1 MTPQDAGTSKTCGSA
16 TVCGTNSPGVRIPEE
31 CPKLDHTGRPLCHFP
46 VAQRQGVTAI
56 SPGTRLQV
64 CVLNAHFL
72 GLNYIGFIITFKIK

>member
-1 MTPQDAGTSKTCGSA
+1 MQGHRKLVGQRRFVAQ
-16 TVCGTNSPGVRIPEE
+16 TVPEE